1 MNRAQE
7 GPEYSVDET
16 VSALDDAVQ
25 LVATASARALAQL
38 EAAITPTQV
47 RTLMLLHSR
56 NDMNLHTLAR
66 ALAVNSSTA
75 LRTVDRL
82 VRAGL
87 AARCEN
93 PDDRR
98 QVRLTATAAGTGLI
112 ADLTARRRSAIA
124 QLVERMPASR
134 RAGLVTG
141 LRSLARS
148 TEPAH
153 APARGQFA
161 EP

>member
-1 MNRAQE
+1 VSRAQDA
-7 GPEYSVDET
+7 PEYSVDET
-16 VSALDDAVQ
+16 VSALDEALQ
-25 LVATASARALAQL
+25 LVAAASARTLAHL
-38 EAAITPTQV
+38 RATITPTQV

-56 NDMNLHTLAR
+56 NDINLHTLAR

-98 QVRLTATAAGTGLI
+98 QVRLTATGAGLI
-112 ADLTARRRSAIA
+112 ADLTARRRTAIA

-141 LRSLARS
+141 LRSLADA
-148 TEPAH
+148 TEPAD

-161 EP
+161 SP

>member
-1 MNRAQE
+1 MSRAQDA
-7 GPEYSVDET
+7 PEYSVDET
-16 VSALDDAVQ
+16 VSALDEALQ
-25 LVATASARALAQL
+25 LVAAASARTLAHL
-38 EAAITPTQV
+38 RATITPTQV

-56 NDMNLHTLAR
+56 NDINLHTLAR

-98 QVRLTATAAGTGLI
+98 QVRLTATAAGAGLI
-112 ADLTARRRSAIA
+112 ADLTARRRTAIA

-141 LRSLARS
+141 LRSLADA
-148 TEPAH
+148 TEPAD

-161 EP
+161 SP